1 MSGVSII
8 GALLLA
14 DADVL
19 AKVPAARIKAG
30 MLNDGIALPALLVRS
45 VSLVERVHLVRGET
59 VRVKERVSVTVRAAN
74 YKDQR
79 AIIKLVRDA
88 CAGEFGTIAGF
99 ENASVINAGTGPDVI
114 GPGNTFEQTQDFMTS
129 FNEPV

>member
-8 GALLLA
+8 GALLGA
-14 DADVL
+14 DPSITAT
-19 AKVPAARIKAG
+19 IKAG
-30 MLNDGIALPALLVRS
+30 QLPDGVALPALLVRS
-45 VSLVERVHLVRGET
+45 VSMVERVTLTRGNY
-59 VRVKERVSVTVRAAN
+59 VRVKERVSVTVRAAS
-74 YKDQR
+74 YREQR
-79 AIIKLVRDA
+79 SLLKLARDA

>member
-8 GALLLA
+8 GALLQA
-14 DADVL
+14 DASIT
-19 AKVPAARIKAG
+19 ATIKAG
-30 MLNDGIALPALLVRS
+30 QLPDGVALPALLVRS
-45 VSLVERVHLVRGET
+45 VSMAERVTLTRGNY
-59 VRVKERVSVTVRAAN
+59 VRVKERVSVTVRAAS
-74 YKDQR
+74 YREQR
-79 AIIKLVRDA
+79 SLLKLTRDA
-88 CAGEFGTIAGF
+88 CAGEFGNIAGF

>member
-8 GALLLA
+8 GALLQA
-14 DADVL
+14 DASIT
-19 AKVPAARIKAG
+19 ATIKAG
-30 MLNDGIALPALLVRS
+30 QLPDGVALPALLVRS
-45 VSLVERVHLVRGET
+45 VSMVERVTLKRGDY
-59 VRVKERVSVTVRAAN
+59 VRVKERVSVTVRAAS
-74 YKDQR
+74 YRDQR
-79 AIIKLVRDA
+79 NLLKLARDA

-99 ENASVINAGTGPDVI
+99 ENASVINAGTGPDLI